1 MENTETLSVPETK
14 SANLE
19 FVAPGVYRLKI
30 VFVNVYFIE
39 SNGSWVLIDAGL
51 AGSSGKIIK
60 AAAAQFGKEKDP
72 EAIFL
77 THGHF
82 DHVGAIKNLLPH
94 WKVPVYAHPLEAPFL
109 TGKSNYPPPDP
120 TVGGGSMALLSF
132 LFPNRPI
139 NISEHL
145 EYYAGDT
152 LPGFSDWKIL
162 HTPGHA
168 PGHVSFFR
176 ESDGTLIAGDAFV
189 TVKQESLAAVFSQAQ
204 KVHGP
209 PQYFTYDWFEAH
221 QSVKLLAS
229 LKPRIAACGHGIPIE
244 GELLTLE
251 LDELVNNFAIYAIPE
266 KGRYVKEPAIIDAN
280 GLKALPPVINKD
292 NRTQLIGLVAGTA
305 VAIAGIFLIRYLRNR
320 KKING

>member
-1 MENTETLSVPETK
+1 MENTETLTAPETK

-19 FVAPGVYRLKI
+19 YVAPGVYRLKI

-39 SNGSWVLIDAGL
+39 SKGSWALIDAGL
-51 AGSSGKIIK
+51 SGASGKIIS
-60 AAAAQFGKEKDP
+60 AAAAQFGKDKAP

-94 WKVPVYAHPLEAPFL
+94 WNVPVYAHSLEIPFL
-109 TGKSNYPPPDP
+109 SGKSNYPPPDP
-120 TVGGGSMALLSF
+120 TAGGGSMTLLSF
-132 LFPNRPI
+132 LFPNSPI

-145 EYYAGDT
+145 EHYTAET
-152 LPGFSDWKIL
+152 LPGFPDWKIL

-176 ESDGTLIAGDAFV
+176 ESDGVLIAGDAFV

-221 QSVKLLAS
+221 QSVKLLAA
-229 LKPRIAACGHGIPIE
+229 LKPSIAACGHGIPIE
-244 GELLTLE
+244 GELLSLE
-251 LDELVNNFAIYAIPE
+251 LEELVNNFALYAIPTS
-266 KGRYVKEPAIIDAN
+266 GRYVKEPAVIDTN
-280 GLKALPPVINKD
+280 GVKSLPPIVNDDNKP
-292 NRTQLIGLVAGTA
+292 QLIGLVAGVA
-305 VAIAGIFLIRYLRNR
+305 VAIAGVFVWRYLKSNNS
-320 KKING
+320 I